1 MLKHVQESQDWN
13 NFVIKCY
20 LLMARWKVISGVVLS
35 IILRK
40 NHKSCDMQ
48 IFDKNGNV
56 STTNIGL
63 E

>member
-1 MLKHVQESQDWN
+1 MLMHVQDWN

-40 NHKSCDMQ
+40 NDKSCNMQ
-48 IFDKNGNV
+48 ILDKNGNV